1 MLQIALIIDH
11 AKTLSYYGNVLVI
24 FKNTVR
30 DKRVRGGKT
39 MSEKKK
45 QVTRRQFLNYSLTG
59 LGGFMAAGMLVPM
72 LRFAVDP
79 ILQSKGGEGNL
90 VNAGISVDDITDV
103 PQRVDWEVEQVDG
116 WYESNI
122 NRTAW
127 VFKDENGE
135 IQAFS
140 PVCKHLGCFVSWEGS
155 EDYPNEFFCPCHDG
169 RYYKDGTPVPGTPPL
184 APLDVYEQ
192 KIENGILYLGDPKP
206 REEA

>member
-1 MLQIALIIDH
+1 
-11 AKTLSYYGNVLVI
+11 
-24 FKNTVR
+24 
-30 DKRVRGGKT
+30 
-39 MSEKKK
+39 MSDKK
-45 QVTRRQFLNYSLTG
+45 QQVSRRQFLNYSLTG

-79 ILQSKGGEGNL
+79 VLQSAGEKGDLTNVKL
-90 VNAGISVDDITDV
+90 SVDDITDE

-116 WYESNI
+116 WYQSNI

-127 VFKDENGE
+127 VFKDENGD

-169 RYYKDGTPVPGTPPL
+169 RYYKDGTNVPHTPPL

-192 KIENGILYLGDPKP
+192 KVENGMLYLGDPIP